1 MRTGDM
7 VLLSWTMVAAAVLG
21 IAGVA
26 QACPGTAVGVAS
38 AGIRI
43 ADPPHIDLSF
53 ISEEYRPQFVLV
65 AGSLDDDSPGSDPS
79 LNTADLKSDGSLN
92 DTTLKSDGSLNDTTL
107 KSDGSLNDTTLKPD
121 RSLNDTSLPSDASLK
136 EDSVES
142 DDSVNDDSLENE

>member
-107 KSDGSLNDTTLKPD
+107 KPD